1 MEPSG
6 VCQYCYESTLYGDNH
21 LDFCAVYK
29 AIMKHLNPSNSSE
42 EELPSTQELYDFR
55 AENSRLYNKPQVF
68 PLRPIKKSIN
78 ACIQCRSKYD
88 NRNLPFLLPACGHT
102 FCKTC
107 LGKMSYKSMI
117 RCSVCTSITYK
128 ELKKLPVNYALVE
141 AFDSQTKKPKCKEHN
156 SEIMAY
162 CNTDDLL
169 LCGACTFN
177 HRSHDAYVLT
187 DPIINEL
194 ANSKK
199 DIIKKQEQDLLELK
213 DNWEKA
219 RIELQLGLNELH
231 VSVEKHKKSLEAT
244 EERLTNNVR
253 QGSSHCIQ
261 EIFKL
266 AESEDCLKLKKKIK
280 ERQLTISAR
289 LTKIREIKE
298 KHDALSTV
306 EKLTKTLET
315 EEVDCEQPPSLSPLI
330 KTMEKLK
337 GIIDYE
343 SCIKKHNLKI
353 T

>member
-1 MEPSG
+1 M
-6 VCQYCYESTLYGDNH
+6 
-21 LDFCAVYK
+21 
-29 AIMKHLNPSNSSE
+29 
-42 EELPSTQELYDFR
+42 
-55 AENSRLYNKPQVF
+55 
-68 PLRPIKKSIN
+68 
-78 ACIQCRSKYD
+78 
-88 NRNLPFLLPACGHT
+88 
-102 FCKTC
+102 
-107 LGKMSYKSMI
+107 
-117 RCSVCTSITYK
+117 
-128 ELKKLPVNYALVE
+128 
-141 AFDSQTKKPKCKEHN
+141 
-156 SEIMAY
+156 
-162 CNTDDLL
+162 
-169 LCGACTFN
+169 
-177 HRSHDAYVLT
+177 
-187 DPIINEL
+187 
-194 ANSKK
+194 
-199 DIIKKQEQDLLELK
+199 
-213 DNWEKA
+213 
-219 RIELQLGLNELH
+219 
-231 VSVEKHKKSLEAT
+231 EKHKKSLEAT